1 MTGELDTISSSEL
14 LRLARGVSRGS
25 VFQATFGRFLPA
37 GLLTMGSIGAY
48 FGLQDPSSALRIAA
62 LFGYETLMFSIGY
75 GLGLEGMR
83 RWLYPDA
90 HVTGRRSIVAGLFTP
105 LYAGAV
111 SIVVQGLNLVEVGLW
126 TGLVGMVMA
135 VVMFFA
141 WLTPTPG
148 VDYETYLG
156 DEVRLPATES

>member
-1 MTGELDTISSSEL
+1 MTGELNAISSSDL
-14 LRLARGVSRGS
+14 LKRARGVPRGS
-25 VFQATFGRFLPA
+25 VLRATLGRFLPA
-37 GLLTMGSIGAY
+37 GLFTMGSIAAY
-48 FGLQDPSSALRIAA
+48 FGLQDPSAALRIAA
-62 LFGYETLMFSIGY
+62 MLGFETVMFSVGY
-75 GLGLEGMR
+75 GLGLEGIR

-111 SIVVQGLNLVEVGLW
+111 SVVVQGLNLVEVGLW
-126 TGLVGMVMA
+126 SGTVGIVMA

-148 VDYETYLG
+148 VDYEAYLD
-156 DEVRLPATES
+156 DELRLPAAGS